1 MSGDSSTC
9 FRGEPALV
17 SGLIQSGHNIE
28 ISTATDYQPI
38 FIRRAGDAGDEFN
51 EGAAG
56 SRASIH
62 VVPYYRDSRGVPKR
76 LPCERNAVR
85 SFVTACKPEI

>member
-17 SGLIQSGHNIE
+17 CGLIQSGHNIE
-28 ISTATDYQPI
+28 IRTPARHQAI
-38 FIRRAGDAGDEFN
+38 FIARTGNSGGEFYK
-51 EGAAG
+51 GPGG

-62 VVPYYRDSRGVPKR
+62 VVPDYRNSRGVPRR